1 MRKWLVVLLPLLAIP
16 LMSARRRIATP
27 PEGPTFN
34 NEIVRIL
41 QQNCQSCHHT
51 GDIAPFPLMT
61 YEDAV
66 PVAGSIRFMTQTRQM
81 PPWRAAAGCGDIAGA
96 RVLSQHDIDLIAQW
110 VDAGAPRGKESDL
123 PPAKSFDGGWPA
135 GTPDI
140 VLTMPKNFTP
150 PATREE
156 YRCFSIPVNS
166 STDVQVSMLDFRPGD
181 RGTVHHIVP
190 FLDTAG
196 VSANLDKKGDGYQ
209 CFGGPGFEASPLG
222 GWSPGARPQPLPEG
236 TAVRIPKGSR
246 VVMQVHYNPH
256 FGRVAPDQTEI
267 GLYRATG
274 EVKKQMHY
282 DFLTNETFV
291 LKAGN
296 PDTRVE
302 AFGTADQELEIIS
315 VYPHM
320 HLLGT
325 KMKVEMLQ
333 PDGTEQCMVNVPQYE
348 FKWQQQYVYKTPM
361 ILPAG
366 ARLHID
372 SHFDNSA
379 DNFRNPNSPPKDVRW
394 GEATTDEM
402 CLAMIGYTTKDGK

>member
-1 MRKWLVVLLPLLAIP
+1 MRKWLVVLLPLLALP
-16 LMSARRRIATP
+16 LMSARRRITTP

-41 QQNCQSCHHT
+41 QQNCQSCHHA
-51 GDIAPFPLMT
+51 GDIAPFALMT

-66 PVAGSIRFMTQTRQM
+66 PVAGSIRLMTQTRQM
-81 PPWRAAAGCGDIAGA
+81 PPWRAADGCGELAGA

-123 PPAKSFDGGWPA
+123 PPVKTFDGGWPA
-135 GTPDI
+135 GTPDL
-140 VLTMPKNFTP
+140 VLAMPKSFTP

-166 STDVQVSMLDFRPGD
+166 STDLQVSMLDFRPGD

-209 CFGGPGFEASPLG
+209 CFGGPGFEAVPLG
-222 GWSPGARPQPLPEG
+222 GWSPGARPQPLPDG
-236 TAVRIPKGSR
+236 TAVRIPKGAR

-256 FGRVAPDQTEI
+256 FGRVAPDKTEI
-267 GLYRATG
+267 GLYRAVG

-302 AFGTADQELEIIS
+302 AFGSADQELEIIS

-325 KMKVEMLQ
+325 KMKVEMIL
-333 PDGTEQCMVNVPQYE
+333 PDGSTQCMVNVPQYE
-348 FKWQQQYVYKTPM
+348 FKWQQQYVYRTPM
-361 ILPAG
+361 KLAAG

-394 GEATTDEM
+394 CEATTDEM